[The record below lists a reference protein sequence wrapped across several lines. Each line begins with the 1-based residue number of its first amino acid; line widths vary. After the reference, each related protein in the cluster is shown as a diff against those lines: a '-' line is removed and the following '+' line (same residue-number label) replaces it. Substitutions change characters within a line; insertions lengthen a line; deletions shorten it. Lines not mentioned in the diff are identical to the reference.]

1 LKKLLKCLTA
11 LAVLGTIAGLLASY
25 LHKTR
30 VDIDLGSGH
39 AADDEE
45 FSLDTDLQPII
56 ERDYVPLK
64 KADKTPADDK
74 IE

>member
-1 LKKLLKCLTA
+1 MKKLLKWLTA

-30 VDIDLGSGH
+30 VDTDFGSGH

-45 FSLDTDLQPII
+45 FDLDTDLQPII

-64 KADKTPADDK
+64 KADETPTDDK

>member
-1 LKKLLKCLTA
+1 MKKLLKCLTA

-45 FSLDTDLQPII
+45 FSSFEKGGQNAS
-56 ERDYVPLK
+56 RR
-64 KADKTPADDK
+64 
-74 IE
+74 